1 MRHKDFN
8 FERIRNCNIFLKNTQ
23 ISSKREIKIFVPRD
37 HIIMFNRVK
46 NLQLSVIKQ
55 MEIRA
60 AKYPDVIS
68 LAQGIPS
75 FDTPACIKRRV
86 ERALKNGVVAKY
98 SLSPGLPELREMVEF
113 SLAKENMYYD
123 WQKEIIVTAG
133 AIEAITAAILAISQ
147 PGDEIILP
155 SPSYTSY
162 KEAVNLA
169 GCTPV
174 FVPLNEE
181 AGWSFELD
189 KFANAI
195 TPKTKAI
202 LFCNPN
208 NPTGTI
214 YSREQLTGLAKLA
227 SKHNF
232 FIISDEVYKDFIYDG
247 TEKIFSLA
255 ELPEIRKLIIR
266 VFSFSKAYA
275 MTGWRIGFIH
285 SDESVISEI
294 LKVHDCLVTC
304 APVISQ
310 YGAMGALEMGGTD
323 VAHFRTQYNR
333 RRDLICSRLDKLR
346 SFLHYIKP
354 NSAYFVFPKM
364 FNISDSFAFALE
376 LLDKIQVAV
385 VPGVAFGP
393 NGEGHIR
400 LSFGRTEEHIN
411 KAFDRLEKYFL
422 KK

>member
-1 MRHKDFN
+1 
-8 FERIRNCNIFLKNTQ
+8 
-23 ISSKREIKIFVPRD
+23 
-37 HIIMFNRVK
+37 MFNRIK

-86 ERALKNGVVAKY
+86 EKALHVGAAAKY
-98 SLSPGLPELREMVEF
+98 SLSPGLPELREMIEI
-113 SLAKENMYYD
+113 SLAKENMFYD

-133 AIEAITAAILAISQ
+133 SIEGITATILAISE

-155 SPSYTSY
+155 SPSYVSY
-162 KEAVNLA
+162 KEVVNLA
-169 GCTPV
+169 GCAPI
-174 FVPLNEE
+174 FVPLNEDE
-181 AGWSFELD
+181 GWILELD
-189 KFANAI
+189 KFAEAI

-214 YSREQLTGLAKLA
+214 YSREQLIGLAELA
-227 SKHNF
+227 KKHGL
-232 FIISDEVYKDFIYDG
+232 FIISDEVYKDFIYDSL
-247 TEKIFSLA
+247 EKIFSLA
-255 ELPEIRKLIIR
+255 ELPEMRRRVIRT
-266 VFSFSKAYA
+266 FSFSKSYA
-275 MTGWRIGFIH
+275 MTGWRVGFIH
-285 SDESVISEI
+285 SDESIISEI

-310 YGAMGALEMGGTD
+310 FAAMGALEMGDGD
-323 VAHFRTQYNR
+323 VADFKVHYNR
-333 RRDLICSRLDKLR
+333 RRNLICSRLDKLNK
-346 SFLHYIKP
+346 FLHYIKP
-354 NSAYFVFPKM
+354 DSSYFVFPKIL
-364 FNISDSFAFALE
+364 NNSDSVALALE

-393 NGEGHIR
+393 NGEGHLR

-411 KAFDRLEKYFL
+411 VAFDRLEKFFGL
-422 KK
+422 

>member
-1 MRHKDFN
+1 MF
-8 FERIRNCNIFLKNTQ
+8 
-23 ISSKREIKIFVPRD
+23 PRT
-37 HIIMFNRVK
+37 K

-86 ERALKNGVVAKY
+86 ERALQNGVVAKY
-98 SLSPGLPELREMVEF
+98 SLSPGLPELREMVEI

-133 AIEAITAAILAISQ
+133 AIEAITATLLAISQ

-162 KEAVNLA
+162 REAVYLA

-174 FVPLNEE
+174 YVPLNE
-181 AGWSFELD
+181 ADGWAFELAA
-189 KFANAI
+189 FAKAI
-195 TPKTKAI
+195 TKKTKAV

-214 YSREQLTGLAKLA
+214 YGRSQLEGLAKLA
-227 SKHNF
+227 GQHNF
-232 FIISDEVYKDFIYDG
+232 FIISDEVYKDFIYNG
-247 TEKIFSLA
+247 QEKIFSLA
-255 ELPEIRKLIIR
+255 ETAAARKLLIR
-266 VFSFSKAYA
+266 VFSFSKSFA
-275 MTGWRIGFIH
+275 MTGWRIGFVH
-285 SDESVISEI
+285 GDESVIGEI
-294 LKVHDCLVTC
+294 LKVHDSMVTC

-310 YGAMGALEMGGTD
+310 YAAMGALEMGEKD
-323 VAHFRTQYNR
+323 IRRFKEEYRK
-333 RRDLICSRLDKLR
+333 RRDLICSRLDRLKN
-346 SFLHYIKP
+346 FFNYIKP
-354 NSAYFVFPKM
+354 DGAYFVFPEVV
-364 FNISDSFAFALE
+364 NRPDSLALALE
-376 LLDKIQVAV
+376 LLEKIQVAV
-385 VPGVAFGP
+385 VPGIAFGP

-400 LSFGRTEEHIN
+400 LSFGRTEEQIN
-411 KAFDRLEKYFL
+411 KAFDRLEKYFNNSTYASSNIA
-422 KK
+422 

>member
-1 MRHKDFN
+1 
-8 FERIRNCNIFLKNTQ
+8 
-23 ISSKREIKIFVPRD
+23 
-37 HIIMFNRVK
+37 MFTRTK

-55 MEIRA
+55 IEIRA

-98 SLSPGLPELREMVEF
+98 SLSPGLPELREMIEI

-123 WQKEIIVTAG
+123 WQKEIIVTVG
-133 AIEAITAAILAISQ
+133 AIEAISAAILAISQ

-162 KEAVNLA
+162 KEVVRLA

-174 FVPLNEE
+174 FVPLNET
-181 AGWSFELD
+181 AGWAFELA
-189 KFANAI
+189 KFAKAI

-214 YSREQLTGLAKLA
+214 YSRQQLIGLAKLA
-227 SKHNF
+227 AKHNF
-232 FIISDEVYKDFIYDG
+232 FIISDEVYKNFIYG
-247 TEKIFSLA
+247 SEEKMFSLA
-255 ELPEIRKLIIR
+255 ELPEMRKFVIRI
-266 VFSFSKAYA
+266 FSFSKAYA
-275 MTGWRIGFIH
+275 MTGWRVGFIH
-285 SDESVISEI
+285 SDESIVSEI
-294 LKVHDCLVTC
+294 LKVHDALVTC

-310 YGAMGALEMGGTD
+310 YAALGALEMGERD
-323 VAHFRTQYNR
+323 VLHFKQQYQE
-333 RRDLICSRLDKLR
+333 RRDLICSRLNKLNN
-346 SFLHYIKP
+346 FLHYIKP
-354 NSAYFVFPKM
+354 NSAYFVFPKVI
-364 FNISDSFAFALE
+364 NHNDSFAFALE

-400 LSFGRTEEHIN
+400 LSFGRT
-411 KAFDRLEKYFL
+411 
-422 KK
+422 

>member
-1 MRHKDFN
+1 
-8 FERIRNCNIFLKNTQ
+8 
-23 ISSKREIKIFVPRD
+23 
-37 HIIMFNRVK
+37 MFTRTK

-55 MEIRA
+55 IEIRA

-98 SLSPGLPELREMVEF
+98 SLSPGLPELREMIEI

-123 WQKEIIVTAG
+123 WQKEIIVTVG
-133 AIEAITAAILAISQ
+133 AIEAISAAILAISQ

-162 KEAVNLA
+162 KEVVRLA

-174 FVPLNEE
+174 FVPLNET
-181 AGWSFELD
+181 AGWAFELA
-189 KFANAI
+189 KFAKAI

-214 YSREQLTGLAKLA
+214 YSRQQLIGLAKLA
-227 SKHNF
+227 AKHNF
-232 FIISDEVYKDFIYDG
+232 FIISDEVYKNFIYG
-247 TEKIFSLA
+247 SEEKMFSLA
-255 ELPEIRKLIIR
+255 ELPEMRKFVIRI
-266 VFSFSKAYA
+266 FSFSKAYA
-275 MTGWRIGFIH
+275 MTGWRVGFIH
-285 SDESVISEI
+285 SDESIVSEI
-294 LKVHDCLVTC
+294 LKVHDALVTC

-310 YGAMGALEMGGTD
+310 YAALGALEMGERD
-323 VAHFRTQYNR
+323 VLHFKQQYQE
-333 RRDLICSRLDKLR
+333 RRDLICSRLNKLNN
-346 SFLHYIKP
+346 FLHYIKP
-354 NSAYFVFPKM
+354 NSAYFVFPKVI
-364 FNISDSFAFALE
+364 NHNDSFAFALE

-400 LSFGRTEEHIN
+400 LSFGRTEAQIN
-411 KAFDRLEKYFL
+411 GAFDRLERYF
-422 KK
+422 KA